1 MGPAE
6 IAVTAGGVVL
16 SAFIAWFFWFSPRE
30 VSLVGAVGSVQ
41 EVDVV
46 VVVKGG
52 YTPNVI
58 VVQHGK
64 PVRLKFLRQETSAC
78 SETVILGDFG
88 KSAFLPPG
96 QTVSIEF
103 TPEKP
108 GEYDFHCQM
117 NMLRGKLIVE

>member
-1 MGPAE
+1 MGSAE
-6 IAVTAGGVVL
+6 IVVTVGGLVL
-16 SAFIAWFFWFSPRE
+16 CSVIAWFFWFAPKEATRAAALGE
-30 VSLVGAVGSVQ
+30 VQ
-41 EVDVV
+41 EVD

-52 YTPNVI
+52 YTPDVI
-58 VVQHGK
+58 VVQHSK
-64 PVRLKFLRQETSAC
+64 PVRLNFLRQETSAC

-96 QTVSIEF
+96 QIVSIEF

-117 NMLRGKLIVE
+117 NMLRGKLVVE

>member
-1 MGPAE
+1 MGPSE
-6 IAVTAGGVVL
+6 IVVTLGGLALCGV
-16 SAFIAWFFWFSPRE
+16 IAWFFWFSPRE
-30 VSLVGAVGSVQ
+30 VSRAAAVGGIQ
-41 EVDVV
+41 EVNI
-46 VVVKGG
+46 VVKGG
-52 YTPNVI
+52 YTPDVI

-64 PVRLKFLRQETSAC
+64 PVRLNFLRQETSTC

-96 QTVSIEF
+96 QAVSIEF
-103 TPEKP
+103 TPDKP